1 MKGIKMAMISQ
12 DKLLKGVF
20 IAMNDLNL
28 LTTTISTPSKE
39 IVDLVASLGIHFAG
53 IDLSSKGH
61 QLAFID
67 ENNKLVNISIKQE
80 ELKSTLKELAKKGL
94 RLYIC

>member
-12 DKLLKGVF
+12 NKFLNGVF

-67 ENNKLVNISIKQE
+67 EKNKVRGRYYHQSPKM
-80 ELKSTLKELAKKGL
+80 SSYLA
-94 RLYIC
+94 IFEA